1 VRLRPARDE
10 LLGGGAGNAVVG
22 QDEVNTRPP
31 RPAARGE
38 TIANPPRGRIRQGPN
53 QDEAVPGQEDG
64 AVRERLGSTARLAA
78 PPLAALVI
86 LVLLVV
92 AGRLPVTLTSVPST
106 TNASRSVA
114 GVPDV
119 VGRQLGQAQA
129 VMRKAGL
136 VGVAYERD
144 PQGSD
149 SVVVAQEPP
158 AGSTAPLGSTVGFR
172 TRAP

>member
-1 VRLRPARDE
+1 VRLVVPA
-10 LLGGGAGNAVVG
+10 LAV
-22 QDEVNTRPP
+22 
-31 RPAARGE
+31 
-38 TIANPPRGRIRQGPN
+38 
-53 QDEAVPGQEDG
+53 
-64 AVRERLGSTARLAA
+64 
-78 PPLAALVI
+78 

-92 AGRLPVTLTSVPST
+92 AGRLVVTLSSLPSRT
-106 TNASRSVA
+106 GVSRSVT

-129 VMRKAGL
+129 LMRKAGL

-144 PQGSD
+144 PQGVD

-158 AGSTAPLGSTVGFR
+158 AGSTAPLGTTVGFR

>member
-1 VRLRPARDE
+1 M
-10 LLGGGAGNAVVG
+10 
-22 QDEVNTRPP
+22 
-31 RPAARGE
+31 
-38 TIANPPRGRIRQGPN
+38 
-53 QDEAVPGQEDG
+53 
-64 AVRERLGSTARLAA
+64 RERLGSTVRLAA
-78 PPLAALVI
+78 PPLAALVVF
-86 LVLLVV
+86 VLLVV
-92 AGRLPVTLTSVPST
+92 AGRLLVTLASLPSPA
-106 TNASRSVA
+106 NASRSVA

-136 VGVAYERD
+136 AGVAYERD

-149 SVVVAQEPP
+149 SVVVAQEPS